1 MFCEPYGNVEI
12 VSLWIYFM
20 VNSVISSL
28 FIGVLYGFSYN
39 YLFLSIMLI
48 FAFEVI
54 VILFTDFSALSGY
67 L

>member
-1 MFCEPYGNVEI
+1 
-12 VSLWIYFM
+12 M

-28 FIGVLYGFSYN
+28 FIGVLYSFSYN
-39 YLFLSIMLI
+39 YLFLSVMLI